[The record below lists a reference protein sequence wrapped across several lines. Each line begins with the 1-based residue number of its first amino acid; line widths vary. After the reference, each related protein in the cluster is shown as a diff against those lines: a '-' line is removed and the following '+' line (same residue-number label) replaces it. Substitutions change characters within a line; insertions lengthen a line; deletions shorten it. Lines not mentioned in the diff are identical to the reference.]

1 MYAKRF
7 VLLKWPDEL
16 NGTLSKDPCSYRMF
30 FGLFP
35 RSEMKIW
42 NPLSRLVTMR
52 KVSWGTVTWYS
63 RYHATKRT
71 GWHIRLRKTSRCFQN
86 KSYVL
91 AWPRQDRSGQSGT
104 QVLKSTGGF
113 EQVLLSP
120 CTLQMFINLKAYF
133 QGGISI
139 GLRWRPRSPRP
150 PGQSEWGQRG
160 CSPAST
166 RIPNW
171 QSWAKFDKWTSVHAM
186 SQQD

>member
-1 MYAKRF
+1 MNSTNRVSAALWSLCVPSRKEPLP
-7 VLLKWPDEL
+7 LLSERSPE
-16 NGTLSKDPCSYRMF
+16 NGKYSSVNDVMCA
-30 FGLFP
+30 GLC
-35 RSEMKIW
+35 
-42 NPLSRLVTMR
+42 
-52 KVSWGTVTWYS
+52 
-63 RYHATKRT
+63 T
-71 GWHIRLRKTSRCFQN
+71 GWQLHLFKTSSWLQN
-86 KSYVL
+86 PSYVL